1 MTTSTKILK
10 SLPHLGKFNR
20 IFDNKYIIS
29 QTIYDNYKYNFLCW
43 KSRCLYNIYYDDYS
57 YNRKVFALDFNITR
71 DMLKIKHLSI
81 NNDYYDKNSIT
92 NYYNQYDYDENKLK
106 LTDEETKEVKIFV
119 FDLIKNIAIE
129 KNVNKIVIDIHSN
142 LERYNYELKNEGF
155 ITNHNI
161 RCYTNPY
168 WIQAEK
174 SLILRN

>member
-10 SLPHLGKFNR
+10 SLPHLSKF
-20 IFDNKYIIS
+20 NKYIIS

-43 KSRCLYNIYYDDYS
+43 KSRCLYNIYYYDDYS
-57 YNRKVFALDFNITR
+57 YYRKVFALDFNITK
-71 DMLKIKHLSI
+71 DMLLIKHLSI

-92 NYYNQYDYDENKLK
+92 NYYNKYDYDENKLK
-106 LTDEETKEVKIFV
+106 LTDEETKEVKKFV
-119 FDLIKNIAIE
+119 FDLIKKIAIE

-161 RCYTNPY
+161 KCYTNPY
-168 WIQAEK
+168 WIRAEK
-174 SLILRN
+174 SLI